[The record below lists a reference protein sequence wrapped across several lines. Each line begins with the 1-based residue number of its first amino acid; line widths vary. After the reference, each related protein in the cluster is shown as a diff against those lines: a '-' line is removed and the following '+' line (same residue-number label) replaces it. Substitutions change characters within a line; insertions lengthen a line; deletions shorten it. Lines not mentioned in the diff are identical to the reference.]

1 MRSDKNYETYE
12 IYKNLFEKLK
22 KQSKKLYFQN
32 KLKQYENNIK
42 NTWNVMKAVI
52 GKSKI
57 CSDKFPKRL
66 DINKE
71 EIIDKNI
78 IAETF
83 NKFFVNIS
91 SNLADKIPPSST
103 NFSTT
108 ALSDKPLSEKEFKD
122 AFFTLKTIKSPGYD
136 NLHVNVIRN
145 MYHEFIIPLMNVFS
159 QSLSTRIFPD
169 KMKIVKISSRLYSYL
184 TGNNIL
190 FNNQFGFRAGHS
202 T

>member
-1 MRSDKNYETYE
+1 M
-12 IYKNLFEKLK
+12 FEKLK

-32 KLKQYENNIK
+32 ELKQYENNIK

-57 CSDKFPKRL
+57 CNDKFPKRL

-71 EIIDKNI
+71 EITDKNI

-83 NKFFVNIS
+83 NKFFIKIGF
-91 SNLADKIPPSST
+91 NLADKIPPSST
-103 NFSTT
+103 NFELYLPNITT

-122 AFFTLKTIKSPGYD
+122 AFFTLKTVKSPGYD

-145 MYHEFIIPLMNVFS
+145 MYHELIIPLMNVFS

-169 KMKIVKISSRLYSYL
+169 KMKITKISPRLYSYL

-190 FNNQFGFRAGHS
+190 FNNQFGFWAGYS

>member
-1 MRSDKNYETYE
+1 M
-12 IYKNLFEKLK
+12 FEKLK

-57 CSDKFPKRL
+57 CNDKFPKRL

-71 EIIDKNI
+71 EITDKNI

-83 NKFFVNIS
+83 NKFFIKIGF
-91 SNLADKIPPSST
+91 NLADKIPPSST
-103 NFSTT
+103 NFELYLPNITT

-122 AFFTLKTIKSPGYD
+122 AFFTLKTVKSPGYD

-145 MYHEFIIPLMNVFS
+145 MYHELIIPLMNVFS

-169 KMKIVKISSRLYSYL
+169 KMKITKISPRLYSYL

-190 FNNQFGFRAGHS
+190 FNNQFGFWAGYS